1 MKNPSILCLLILFV
15 TNVHAQVG
23 IGTVS
28 PNSTLAV
35 SGSFSAGYR
44 TFSANT
50 TASSTDYTLIFTGI
64 VATTVTL
71 PDATACV
78 GRVYLIKNA
87 SLTGPTPS
95 LTINTTSAQTIDGLA
110 TWLLNQAYESLI
122 LVSNGTNWL
131 ISAQTSS
138 AVGTA
143 WTLGGNNV
151 ASMQKL
157 GTTSNFSLPVIT
169 NNLERMRIDSMGNV
183 AIGAITTS
191 GATNAEK
198 LLINA
203 GTTTSPNLIS
213 GLGSIN
219 NYQQLNIQNT
229 SSAGSASSDLISTN
243 DANDYIDLGIN
254 SSGYTL
260 NVSPILNGANNAYLY
275 TTGNDFII
283 GDSTAGKNLIFFTG
297 GAALTNER
305 MRIDGSGNMGI
316 GTNAPLQ
323 KLDVNGNLR
332 LAGAFMPGNTAG
344 AIGDLMMSTG
354 PGSAPIWFDESTY
367 LASNAWIF
375 GGNNDASMQKLGT
388 TNNFSLP
395 IITDNVERM
404 RIDSLGNVAIGAITT
419 SGATNAEKLLINA
432 GTTTSPN
439 LISGLGSINNY
450 LQLNIQNTSSAGS
463 SSSDLVSTNDAN
475 NYVDLGIN
483 SSGYTLNVSPI
494 LNGPNNA
501 YLYTTGSDFIIGDST
516 AGKNLIFFTG
526 GAALTNERMRV
537 TSTGNIGIGNIVPT
551 TVLDVNGTVKMR
563 STVQIGAAG
572 TPLNAV
578 IRFTNES
585 ITDNT
590 SFDYTSPRTET
601 FALAGVSQFATVI
614 VTPRSALPS
623 TLGLAYAYV
632 PAANSV
638 KLVVTNISNVATSLG
653 TVVFD
658 ITVIQ

>member
-526 GAALTNERMRV
+526 GAALTNERMRA